1 MLLSSSAKEMA
12 EARKIRPLTTAENSD
27 VETRW
32 IRRIRLNMWLQGG
45 GAILCAI
52 LASGQKQKFVLILI
66 AAVLGLIFLRS
77 LRSLKLITRDLSAG
91 AVEEILGSV
100 QKREGS
106 VLASSHSLI
115 DFVPAIGLAADLA
128 QTVLSPVALREGKF
142 AYAVTAG
149 FPLVLVKPHSTETIG
164 VDRDTYKSFP
174 DGALAK
180 AAVLPLSRLAL
191 NVRRAGLEDI

>member
-1 MLLSSSAKEMA
+1 MA
-12 EARKIRPLTTAENSD
+12 EARKMRPLTTAENSE

-45 GAILCAI
+45 GAVLCAI
-52 LASGQKQKFVLILI
+52 LASGQKQKFVLILV

-91 AVEEILGSV
+91 AAEEILGSV

-115 DFVPAIGLAADLA
+115 SLVPAIGLAADLA
-128 QTVLSPVALREGKF
+128 QTVLRPVALHEGKF
-142 AYAVTAG
+142 TYAVTTG
-149 FPLVLVKPHSTETIG
+149 FPLVLVKPHSTETIC
-164 VDRDTYKSFP
+164 VDQDTYKSFP

-180 AAVLPLSRLAL
+180 AVVLPISRLAL
-191 NVRRAGLEDI
+191 NVQRAGLEDI